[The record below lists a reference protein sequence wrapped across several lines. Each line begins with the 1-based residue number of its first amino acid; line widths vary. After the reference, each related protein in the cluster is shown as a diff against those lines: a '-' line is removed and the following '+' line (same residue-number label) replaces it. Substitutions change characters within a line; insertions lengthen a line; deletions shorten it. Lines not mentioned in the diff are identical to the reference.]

1 MHTKSF
7 NMFKYLFI
15 IVSLLLSGCHAKIP
29 FVEGGIS
36 AGEFNDNKT
45 KAAFLYNARVSKKA
59 TGISAFPDGGTPKIL
74 LQKSALYIYDISEN
88 NLQEI
93 FTYKSDINRFYA
105 RVSFVN
111 KKIAFSITPRLG
123 WNYEL
128 KHAKNKDAADNY
140 RGIFIYDLL
149 KNTTTRLTQKGIEP
163 FVSPDEKY
171 LLYFVQD
178 ADYTSARTIRLDD
191 NDNKLLKKFKRFNYC
206 FAKAKYLDKSNI
218 LILKS
223 PESCIKL
230 NIETGQSEEVSFKK
244 AKEQFEKRDSVKA
257 AELVANLPFKKFG
270 IDINKYCQ
278 KNKKQWRKD
287 IIELKG
293 NNFGYRK
300 AVLEELNNDMSK
312 KDLQTL
318 LKEMDNY
325 KEQLNS
331 YEKLKYEL
339 SSKKT
344 IDFINTLIQKK

>member
-1 MHTKSF
+1 MDTKLF
-7 NMFKYLFI
+7 NLFKYLFI
-15 IVSLLLSGCHAKIP
+15 IISLLISGCHAEIP
-29 FVEGGIS
+29 FIEGGIS
-36 AGEFNDNKT
+36 AGKFNKNKT
-45 KAAFLYNARVSKKA
+45 KTAFLYNARVSKKA
-59 TGISAFPDGGTPKIL
+59 TGISAFPDGGIPKIL

-93 FTYKSDINRFYA
+93 FTYKADIDMFYA
-105 RVSFVN
+105 RVSFKN
-111 KKIAFSITPRLG
+111 KKTAFSITPRMG

-128 KHAKNKDAADNY
+128 KQGKNKDTADNY

-149 KNTTTRLTQKGIEP
+149 KKTTTRLTQKGIEP
-163 FVSPDEKY
+163 FLSPDEKY

-178 ADYTSARTIRLDD
+178 ADYTGAWTIRLDD
-191 NDNKLLKKFKRFNYC
+191 NDNKLLKRFKRFNYY

-223 PESCIKL
+223 PEICIKL

-244 AKEQFEKRDSVKA
+244 AKEQFEKKDFDKVAK
-257 AELVANLPFKKFG
+257 LVANLPFKKFG
-270 IDINKYCQ
+270 VDINKYCQ
-278 KNKKQWRKD
+278 KSKRQWRKD

-312 KDLQTL
+312 KDLQVL

-339 SSKKT
+339 PSKKT
-344 IDFINTLIQKK
+344 IDFINILIQKK

>member
-1 MHTKSF
+1 MDTNSF
-7 NMFKYLFI
+7 NLFKYLIVI
-15 IVSLLLSGCHAKIP
+15 ISLLISGCYAEIP
-29 FVEGGIS
+29 LVKGGIS
-36 AGEFNDNKT
+36 AGKFNHNKT
-45 KAAFLYNARVSKKA
+45 KIAFLYHARVSKKA
-59 TGISAFPDGGTPKIL
+59 TGISAIPDGGTPKIL
-74 LQKSALYIYDISEN
+74 FKKSALYIYEISGN

-93 FTYKSDINRFYA
+93 FAYKVDINRFYA

-128 KHAKNKDAADNY
+128 KHGKNKDTAENY
-140 RGIFIYDLL
+140 RGIFIYDVL
-149 KNTTTRLTQKGIEP
+149 KNKTTRLTKKGIEP
-163 FVSPDEKY
+163 FLSPDEKY
-171 LLYFVQD
+171 LLYFLQD
-178 ADYTSARTIRLDD
+178 TDYTSVRTIRLEN
-191 NDNKLLKKFKRFNYC
+191 NDNKLLKKFKRFNYY

-244 AKEQFEKRDSVKA
+244 AKEQFQKRASDKVSN
-257 AELVANLPFKKFG
+257 LVANLPFKKFG

-278 KNKKQWRKD
+278 KSKRQWCKD
-287 IIELKG
+287 IIKLKG

-339 SSKKT
+339 HSKQT
-344 IDFINTLIQKK
+344 IDFINTLIQNK

>member
-1 MHTKSF
+1 MNTKSF
-7 NMFKYLFI
+7 NMLKYLFVI
-15 IVSLLLSGCHAKIP
+15 SLLVGGCQAKIP
-29 FVEGGIS
+29 FVTGGIS
-36 AGEFNDNKT
+36 AGEFNENIT
-45 KAAFLYNARVSKKA
+45 KAVFLYNARVSKKA
-59 TGISAFPDGGTPKIL
+59 TGISAFPDGGIPKIL
-74 LQKSALYIYDISEN
+74 LQKSALYIYDISGN
-88 NLQEI
+88 NLQKI

-123 WNYEL
+123 WNYEI
-128 KHAKNKDAADNY
+128 KHGKNKDAVDNY

-149 KNTTTRLTQKGIEP
+149 KNKTTRLTQKGIEP
-163 FVSPDEKY
+163 FLSPDGKY

-178 ADYTSARTIRLDD
+178 ADYTSAWTIRLGD
-191 NDNKLLKKFKRFNYC
+191 NDNKLLKRFKRFNYC
-206 FAKAKYLDKSNI
+206 FAKAKYLDKSNM

-223 PESCIKL
+223 PEICIKL
-230 NIETGQSEEVSFKK
+230 NIETGQAEEVALKK
-244 AKEQFEKRDSVKA
+244 AKEQFEKRASDKV
-257 AELVANLPFKKFG
+257 AELVKNLPFKKFG

-278 KNKKQWRKD
+278 KSKRQRRKD

-312 KDLQTL
+312 KDLQIL

-331 YEKLKYEL
+331 SEKLKYEL
-339 SSKKT
+339 PSKKT
-344 IDFINTLIQKK
+344 IGFINTLIQKK